1 MHTPHKMQCDVN
13 GHALARKFTE
23 LSSKLDLSDSDVV
36 LCSTKE
42 SNEGIIL
49 LDYNTLS
56 KKYAKYHWLEF

>member
-1 MHTPHKMQCDVN
+1 MHNPYKMQCDVN
-13 GHALARKFTE
+13 GHALASKFTE

-49 LDYNTLS
+49 LDYNT
-56 KKYAKYHWLEF
+56 